1 MESNEK
7 STWVQGGLFIFIRI
21 VLSTSQRMVYPFLAV
36 FARGLGISVAQL
48 SYALTSRGL
57 IGFISP
63 FLAPVSDKYG
73 RKAGMLTGL
82 GVFIVGNAIVVI
94 KPSLVTFIL
103 ATSLVV
109 LGIDIYLPAIYSFVS
124 DKVDYERRGRVLA
137 LIEMGWALSF
147 MLGIPAAGLLIE
159 SYGWLAPFPALT
171 LMGLL
176 MFGITLKLVPD
187 HDKPASS
194 EQGNMWS
201 GIVRVLRHPT
211 ALAMLGSGFFL
222 AFANEVVS
230 LYFGVWLENSFQL
243 QVAALGAASAVI
255 GFAELSGETLTAGLV
270 DRIGKKTATIIGL
283 VLNGIFALLLPWLGQ
298 TLPGAYIGLFLFY
311 LTFEFTIVCSLPL
324 ATEIMPE
331 ARAALLGLDVMV
343 FAFGRMLAAAIAP
356 TLFDQGFLAN
366 CVAAFV
372 LNILSLILLARVKLV
387 QKPAQNILVEGS

>member
-159 SYGWLAPFPALT
+159 SYGWLAPFPALA

-187 HDKPASS
+187 HDKPATS
-194 EQGNMWS
+194 EQGNLWS
-201 GIVRVLRHPT
+201 GIVRVLRHPV

-311 LTFEFTIVCSLPL
+311 LTFEFSIVCSLPL

-356 TLFDQGFLAN
+356 SLFNWGFVAN
-366 CVAAFV
+366 CVAACM

-387 QKPAQNILVEGS
+387 QQPAQNILVEGS

>member
-1 MESNEK
+1 M
-7 STWVQGGLFIFIRI
+7 L
-21 VLSTSQRMVYPFLAV
+21 YPFLAV

-48 SYALTSRGL
+48 SYALTSRGMV
-57 IGFISP
+57 GFVSP
-63 FLAPVSDKYG
+63 FLAPVSDRYG

-82 GVFIVGNAIVVI
+82 GVFILGNAIVVI
-94 KPSLVTFIL
+94 KPGIVTFIL
-103 ATSLVV
+103 AASLVV

-147 MLGIPAAGLLIE
+147 ILGIPVAGLLIE
-159 SYGWLAPFPALT
+159 RYGWLAPFPALA
-171 LMGLL
+171 LMGML

-187 HDKPASS
+187 HDKPTSS
-194 EQGNMWS
+194 EQGSMWG
-201 GIVRVLRHPT
+201 GIVRVLRHPA
-211 ALAMLGSGFFL
+211 ALAMLGSGFFM

-243 QVAALGAASAVI
+243 QITALGAASAVI

-270 DRIGKKTATIIGL
+270 DKIGKKTATMTGL
-283 VLNGIFALLLPWLGQ
+283 VLNGVFGLLLPWLGQ
-298 TLPGAYIGLFLFY
+298 TLPGAYVGLFLFY

-343 FAFGRMLAAAIAP
+343 FAFGRMLAAIITP
-356 TLFDQGFLAN
+356 TLFEQGFMAN
-366 CVAAFV
+366 CATAFV
-372 LNILSLILLARVKLV
+372 LDILSLALLTRVKL
-387 QKPAQNILVEGS
+387 AQNSAQMALVEES

>member
-94 KPSLVTFIL
+94 RPSLFTFIL

-147 MLGIPAAGLLIE
+147 VLGIPAAGFLIE
-159 SYGWLAPFPALT
+159 SYGWLAPFPALA

-176 MFGITLKLVPD
+176 MFGITWKLVPD
-187 HDKPASS
+187 HDKPAGS
-194 EQGNMWS
+194 EQNNLWS

-298 TLPGAYIGLFLFY
+298 TLPGAYVGLFLFY
-311 LTFEFTIVCSLPL
+311 LTFEFSIVCSLPL

-343 FAFGRMLAAAIAP
+343 FAFGRMLAATIAP
-356 TLFDQGFLAN
+356 TLFDHGFLAN

-372 LNILSLILLARVKLV
+372 LNILSLILLSRVNLA
-387 QKPAQNILVEGS
+387 QQPAQNILVEGS

>member
-1 MESNEK
+1 VERHCARAAPPD
-7 STWVQGGLFIFIRI
+7 GAGYAG
-21 VLSTSQRMVYPFLAV
+21 QRFL
-36 FARGLGISVAQL
+36 
-48 SYALTSRGL
+48 
-57 IGFISP
+57 P
-63 FLAPVSDKYG
+63 
-73 RKAGMLTGL
+73 
-82 GVFIVGNAIVVI
+82 
-94 KPSLVTFIL
+94 
-103 ATSLVV
+103 
-109 LGIDIYLPAIYSFVS
+109 
-124 DKVDYERRGRVLA
+124 
-137 LIEMGWALSF
+137 
-147 MLGIPAAGLLIE
+147 
-159 SYGWLAPFPALT
+159 
-171 LMGLL
+171 
-176 MFGITLKLVPD
+176 
-187 HDKPASS
+187 
-194 EQGNMWS
+194 
-201 GIVRVLRHPT
+201 
-211 ALAMLGSGFFL
+211 